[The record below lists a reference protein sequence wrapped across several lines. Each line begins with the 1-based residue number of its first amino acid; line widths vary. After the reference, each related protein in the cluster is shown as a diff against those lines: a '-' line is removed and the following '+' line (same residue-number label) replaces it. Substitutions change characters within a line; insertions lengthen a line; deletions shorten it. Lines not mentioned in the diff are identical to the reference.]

1 MSVSAANLTD
11 TPKAGNAP
19 RSGREHKRENV
30 TVTAITDSW
39 CIRVENE
46 IRAAV
51 IELDFRSHA
60 ESLRSRESLEGIE
73 CRLTIYEGRSLS
85 GRGVSRLICR
95 GIADV
100 EESLAYLASS
110 PEFSEAWQ
118 TLDVS
123 CRGMLILGF
132 DSEREFKEKI
142 NIRTSSNI

>member
-1 MSVSAANLTD
+1 MAVSAANLTD

-30 TVTAITDSW
+30 TVTAITDFW

-51 IELDFRSHA
+51 AELDFRSHA

-85 GRGVSRLICR
+85 GRGVSRLICQ

-100 EESLAYLASS
+100 EEGLSARLPAY
-110 PEFSEAWQ
+110 FSENRWEHL
-118 TLDVS
+118 TNSLSGVES
-123 CRGMLILGF
+123 RIL
-132 DSEREFKEKI
+132 
-142 NIRTSSNI
+142 